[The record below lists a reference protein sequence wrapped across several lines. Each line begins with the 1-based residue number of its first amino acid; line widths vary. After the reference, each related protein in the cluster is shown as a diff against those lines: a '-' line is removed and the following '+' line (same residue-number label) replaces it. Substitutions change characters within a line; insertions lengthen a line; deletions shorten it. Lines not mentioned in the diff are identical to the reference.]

1 MIIYEVNL
9 TVNHNKA
16 SEFKLWL
23 TDHIRDMLNFPG
35 FQSAEL
41 YQTQLSETQ
50 ESVEFVVMYT
60 IDAPKS
66 LNHYL
71 ENHSKTMREEA
82 LSRFPNQFT
91 VTRRVL
97 CEAYLI

>member
-16 SEFKLWL
+16 SEFRLWL
-23 TDHIRDMLNFPG
+23 TAHIRDMLNFPG

-41 YQTQLSETQ
+41 YQTQLSETA
-50 ESVEFVVMYT
+50 EVVEFVVMYGVDT
-60 IDAPKS
+60 SQS
-66 LNHYL
+66 LNYYL
-71 ENHSKTMREEA
+71 EHHAKTMREQA

-91 VTRRVL
+91 ATRRVL
-97 CEAYLI
+97 CKVNSI